1 MKTLLLKSLR
11 IENFKGCKKREI
23 QFGSVTDIYGDNG
36 TGKTTIADA
45 FTWLLFDR
53 DSAGSTKFGV
63 RPRNEDKSLVNH
75 VEIMVEG
82 EFEVDGSPL
91 SLKKVQKQNWV
102 KKRGT
107 GTQEL
112 QGNKNE
118 YEINGFPAKEKEFKE
133 KVGEIIDDTTFR
145 IVADPRAFAALDWK
159 EKRKIIMQLVSEV
172 TDEDV
177 LKSGDFGAI
186 ADDLAMAPADKC
198 LDKYKKSL
206 LKLKKDQQ
214 EIPTRIDEASRSIVE
229 VDVADLELQKN
240 ALNEKLE
247 AVRKDREDFSS
258 KYKRVSELNAEIM
271 KIKLD
276 MGDLERKH
284 DTDYQQQSRAAR
296 QKYDSALSRIYDME
310 SQKTL
315 AESTV
320 YSRQGTLEGLKAEL
334 SDLGKKWSETKHMSI
349 NPSDT
354 VCDKCGQEYPE
365 DKKEEILQDFSRRK
379 EQRLE
384 EINTEGNAVKERIK
398 NVEKDIVSFEEK
410 LKKISGDL
418 EAAKREAEEKKS
430 AMESIKQ
437 PGPVEDLPE
446 YIELEKKL
454 QDLNTEL
461 GSIDD
466 GENYRKQLEI
476 QERGIKEELEVVE
489 KNLALDHANEKLRDR
504 ILDLNK
510 ELKDVSQ
517 KIADCEAKI
526 LLLEKFT
533 IQKMTMLSSR
543 VDEKFSFVK
552 INMFNTQI
560 NGGVTETCDIT
571 VDGVSYSDLN
581 NAKKIQAGLDVIYAL
596 QQLYQIKAPIF
607 IDNRESVTSIPEN
620 GTQIINMFVSK
631 EDKELRIETR
641 GK

>member
-1 MKTLLLKSLR
+1 MKTLLLKSLK

-36 TGKTTIADA
+36 TGKTTIDDA

-53 DSAGSTKFGV
+53 DSSGSTKFGV

-82 EFEVDGSPL
+82 EFEVDGSQL

-133 KVGEIIDDTTFR
+133 KVGEIIDDITFR
-145 IVADPRAFAALDWK
+145 IVTDPRAFAALDWK

-177 LKSGDFGAI
+177 LKSDNFGAI

-247 AVRKDREDFSS
+247 AVRKDREDFSN

-271 KIKLD
+271 NIKLD

-284 DTDYQQQSRAAR
+284 NADYQQQVRAAR

-334 SDLGKKWSETKHMSI
+334 SDLVKKWSETKHMSI

-384 EINTEGNAVKERIK
+384 EINAKGNAVKAKIQS
-398 NVEKDIVSFEEK
+398 VEKDIESFKEK
-410 LKKISGDL
+410 LKEISDNL
-418 EAAKREAEEKKS
+418 DKARKETEEKKA

-437 PGPVEDLPE
+437 PGPVEELPE
-446 YIELEKKL
+446 YIELGKKL
-454 QDLNTEL
+454 QDINTEL

-466 GENYRKQLEI
+466 GESYRQQLEI
-476 QERGIKEELEVVE
+476 QERGLKEELAEVE

-533 IQKMTMLSSR
+533 VRKMTMLSAR

-560 NGGVTETCDIT
+560 NGGVSETCEIT
-571 VDGVSYSDLN
+571 VNGVGYSDLN

-631 EDKELRIETR
+631 EDKELRIEIR
-641 GK
+641 EE

>member
-1 MKTLLLKSLR
+1 MKTLLLKSLK

-23 QFGSVTDIYGDNG
+23 QFGGVTDIYGDNG

-145 IVADPRAFAALDWK
+145 IVTDPRAFAALDWK

-186 ADDLAMAPADKC
+186 ADDLAIAPADKC

-206 LKLKKDQQ
+206 LKLKKDQS

-247 AVRKDREDFSS
+247 AVRKDREDFSG

-284 DTDYQQQSRAAR
+284 NADYQQHVRAAR
-296 QKYDSALSRIYDME
+296 QKYDAEVSRIYDLE
-310 SQKTL
+310 SQKSLVGSTL
-315 AESTV
+315 S
-320 YSRQGTLEGLKAEL
+320 SRMETLKELKTEL
-334 SDLGKKWSETKHMSI
+334 STLGRKWTETKHMSI
-349 NPSDT
+349 DPSDT

-384 EINTEGNAVKERIK
+384 EINKNGNAVKAKIQ
-398 NVEKDIVSFEEK
+398 NVEKDIESFKEK
-410 LKKISGDL
+410 FKKISDNL
-418 EAAKREAEEKKS
+418 DNERKEAEEKKT
-430 AMESIKQ
+430 AMESINQ
-437 PGPVEDLPE
+437 PGPVEELPE

-466 GENYRKQLEI
+466 GESYRKQLEI
-476 QERGIKEELEVVE
+476 QERGLKEELAEVE
-489 KNLALDHANEKLRDR
+489 KNLTLDHANEKLRDR

-533 IQKMTMLSSR
+533 VRKMTMLSAR

-560 NGGVTETCDIT
+560 NGGVSETCDIT
-571 VDGVSYSDLN
+571 VDGISYSDLN

-607 IDNRESVTSIPEN
+607 IDNRESVTSILEN
-620 GTQIINMFVSK
+620 GTQVINMFVSK
-631 EDKELRIETR
+631 DDKELRIETR

>member
-1 MKTLLLKSLR
+1 MKTLFLKSLK

-23 QFGSVTDIYGDNG
+23 QFGNVTDIYGDNG

-45 FTWLLFDR
+45 FTWLLFNR
-53 DSAGSTKFGV
+53 DSTGSAKFGV
-63 RPRNEDKSLVNH
+63 RPRNADKSPVDH

-82 EFEVDGSPL
+82 EFEVDGSPIT
-91 SLKKVQKQNWV
+91 LKKVQKQNWV
-102 KKRGT
+102 KKRSSA
-107 GTQEL
+107 TQEL
-112 QGNKNE
+112 QGNLNE

-133 KVGEIIDDTTFR
+133 KVSEIIDDTRFR
-145 IVADPRAFAALDWK
+145 LVTDPRTFASLDWK
-159 EKRKIIMQLVSEV
+159 EKRKIIMQLVTEI

-177 LKSGDFGAI
+177 LKAGDFSAV
-186 ADDLAMAPADKC
+186 ADDLAMASADKC
-198 LDKYKKSL
+198 LDKYRKTL
-206 LKLKKDQQ
+206 LKLKKDRA

-229 VDVADLELQKN
+229 VDVAELELQKN

-247 AVRKDREDFSS
+247 AVRKDRDDFSS

-284 DTDYQQQSRAAR
+284 NSDYQQQVKAAR
-296 QKYDSALSRIYDME
+296 FEYDSAFARICHWE
-310 SQKTL
+310 SQKSL
-315 AESTV
+315 VESTLN
-320 YSRQGTLEGLKAEL
+320 SRNETLEDLKAEL
-334 SDLGKKWSETKHMSI
+334 SDLGRKWSETKHMSI

-365 DKKEEILQDFSRRK
+365 NKKEEIFQDFSSRK

-384 EINTEGNAVKERIK
+384 EINAKGNAVKERIK
-398 NVEKDIVSFEEK
+398 NVEKDIELFKEK
-410 LKKISGDL
+410 LKEISDNL
-418 EAAKREAEEKKS
+418 DKARKETEEKKT

-437 PGPVEDLPE
+437 PGPVEELPE

-454 QDLNTEL
+454 QDVNTEL
-461 GSIDD
+461 GSIND
-466 GENYRKQLEI
+466 GESYRKQLEI
-476 QERGIKEELEVVE
+476 QERGIKEELAVVE
-489 KNLALDHANEKLRDR
+489 KKLALDRANEKSRDR

-533 IQKMTMLSSR
+533 VQKMNMLSAR

-552 INMFNTQI
+552 INMFNSQI
-560 NGGVTETCDIT
+560 NGGMTETCDIT
-571 VDGVSYSDLN
+571 VEGVNYSDLN

-596 QQLYQIKAPIF
+596 QQLYQIEAPIF

>member
-1 MKTLLLKSLR
+1 MKTLLLKSLK
-11 IENFKGCKKREI
+11 IKNFKGCKEREI

-36 TGKTTIADA
+36 TGKTTIDDA

-63 RPRNEDKSLVNH
+63 RPRNADKSLVNY

-82 EFEVDGSPL
+82 EFEVDGSQL

-145 IVADPRAFAALDWK
+145 IVTDPRAFAALDWK

-177 LKSGDFGAI
+177 LKSGDFSAI
-186 ADDLAMAPADKC
+186 ADDLAIAPADKC

-247 AVRKDREDFSS
+247 AVRKDRENFSS

-271 KIKLD
+271 NIKLD

-284 DTDYQQQSRAAR
+284 NTDYQQQVRAAR

-384 EINTEGNAVKERIK
+384 EINAKGNAVKSKIQS
-398 NVEKDIVSFEEK
+398 VEKDIESFKEK
-410 LKKISGDL
+410 LKEISDNL
-418 EAAKREAEEKKS
+418 DKARKETEEKKA

-437 PGPVEDLPE
+437 PGPVEELPE
-446 YIELEKKL
+446 YIELKKKL

-466 GENYRKQLEI
+466 GESYRQQLEI
-476 QERGIKEELEVVE
+476 QERGLKEELAEVE

-504 ILDLNK
+504 IIDLNK

-517 KIADCEAKI
+517 KIADCEARI

-533 IQKMTMLSSR
+533 IQKMTMLSAR

-552 INMFNTQI
+552 INMFNSQI
-560 NGGVTETCDIT
+560 NGGITETCDIT
-571 VDGVSYSDLN
+571 VDGVSYLDLN

-631 EDKELRIETR
+631 EDKELRIESR
-641 GK
+641 D

>member
-1 MKTLLLKSLR
+1 MKTLLLKSLK
-11 IENFKGCKKREI
+11 IENFKGCKNREI
-23 QFGSVTDIYGDNG
+23 KFGGVTDIYGDNG

-53 DSAGSTKFGV
+53 DSSGSTKFGV

-75 VEIMVEG
+75 VEIIVEG

-102 KKRGT
+102 KKRMS
-107 GTQEL
+107 GTQEF

-133 KVGEIIDDTTFR
+133 KVGEIVDDTTFR
-145 IVADPRAFAALDWK
+145 IVTDPRAFAALDWK
-159 EKRKIIMQLVSEV
+159 EKRKIIMRLVSEV

-177 LKSGDFGAI
+177 LKSGDFSAV

-206 LKLKKDQQ
+206 LKLKKGQE
-214 EIPTRIDEASRSIVE
+214 EIPTRIDEASRSIVD

-284 DTDYQQQSRAAR
+284 NAEFQQQVRAAR
-296 QKYDSALSRIYDME
+296 ADYDSYISQIYGLE
-310 SQKTL
+310 SQKSL
-315 AESTV
+315 VESMLN
-320 YSRQGTLEGLKAEL
+320 SRMETMKELKAEL
-334 SDLGKKWSETKHMSI
+334 SDLGKKWSDTKHMSI

-384 EINTEGNAVKERIK
+384 EINTKGGAVKAKIQS
-398 NVEKDIVSFEEK
+398 VEKDIASFKEK
-410 LKKISGDL
+410 LKKISDNL
-418 EAAKREAEEKKS
+418 DNARKEAEEKKT

-437 PGPVEDLPE
+437 PGPVEKLPE

-454 QDLNTEL
+454 QDINTEL

-466 GENYRKQLEI
+466 GESYRQQLEI
-476 QERGIKEELEVVE
+476 QERGLKEELAEVE

-533 IQKMTMLSSR
+533 VQKMTMLSAR

-560 NGGVTETCDIT
+560 NGGVSETCDIT

-631 EDKELRIETR
+631 EDKELRIEIR
-641 GK
+641 GE

>member
-82 EFEVDGSPL
+82 EFEVDGSQL

-145 IVADPRAFAALDWK
+145 IVTDPRAFAALDWK

-177 LKSGDFGAI
+177 LKSGDFSAI
-186 ADDLAMAPADKC
+186 ADDLAIAPADKC

-247 AVRKDREDFSS
+247 AVRKDREDFSG

-271 KIKLD
+271 NIKLD

-284 DTDYQQQSRAAR
+284 NTNYQQQVRAAR

-384 EINTEGNAVKERIK
+384 EINAKGNAVKSKIQS
-398 NVEKDIVSFEEK
+398 VEKDIASFEEK
-410 LKKISGDL
+410 LKEISDNL
-418 EAAKREAEEKKS
+418 DNARKEIEEKKT

-543 VDEKFSFVK
+543 VDGKFSFVK

-571 VDGVSYSDLN
+571 VDGVNYSDLN

-596 QQLYQIKAPIF
+596 QQLYQVKAPIF

>member
-1 MKTLLLKSLR
+1 MKTLFLKSLK

-82 EFEVDGSPL
+82 EFEVDGSQL

-133 KVGEIIDDTTFR
+133 KISEIIDDTTFR
-145 IVADPRAFAALDWK
+145 IVTDPRAFAALDWK

-177 LKSGDFGAI
+177 LKSGDFSAV

-198 LDKYKKSL
+198 LDKYKKTL

-229 VDVADLELQKN
+229 VDVSDLELQKN

-271 KIKLD
+271 NIKLD

-284 DTDYQQQSRAAR
+284 DTDYQQQVRAAR

-384 EINTEGNAVKERIK
+384 EINAKGNAVKAKIQS
-398 NVEKDIVSFEEK
+398 VEKDIESFKEK
-410 LKKISGDL
+410 LKEISDNL
-418 EAAKREAEEKKS
+418 DKARKETEEKKA

-437 PGPVEDLPE
+437 PGPVEELPE
-446 YIELEKKL
+446 YIELKKKL
-454 QDLNTEL
+454 QDINTEL

-466 GENYRKQLEI
+466 GESYRQQLEI
-476 QERGIKEELEVVE
+476 RERGLKEELAQVE

-533 IQKMTMLSSR
+533 VQKMTMLSSR

-571 VDGVSYSDLN
+571 VDGVNYSDLN

-631 EDKELRIETR
+631 EDKELRIEIR
-641 GK
+641 GE

>member
-1 MKTLLLKSLR
+1 MKALLLKSLR

-107 GTQEL
+107 GAQEL

-145 IVADPRAFAALDWK
+145 IVTDPRAFAALDWK

-177 LKSGDFGAI
+177 LKSGDFSAI
-186 ADDLAMAPADKC
+186 ADDLAIAPADKC

-247 AVRKDREDFSS
+247 AVRKDREDFSG

-284 DTDYQQQSRAAR
+284 NAGYQQKARAAR
-296 QKYDSALSRIYDME
+296 AEYDSALSRIYDLE

-315 AESTV
+315 AESTIF
-320 YSRQGTLEGLKAEL
+320 SRQGTLEGLKAEL

-384 EINTEGNAVKERIK
+384 EINTKGGAVKAKIQS
-398 NVEKDIVSFEEK
+398 VEKDIVSFKEK
-410 LKKISGDL
+410 LKKISDNL
-418 EAAKREAEEKKS
+418 DNARKESEEKKA

-437 PGPVEDLPE
+437 PGPVEELPE

-454 QDLNTEL
+454 QDLNAEL

-466 GENYRKQLEI
+466 GESYRKQLEI
-476 QERGIKEELEVVE
+476 QEHGIKEEMAVVE

-533 IQKMTMLSSR
+533 VQKMNMLSAR

-560 NGGVTETCDIT
+560 NGGVSETCDIT
-571 VDGVSYSDLN
+571 VDGVSCSDLN

>member
-23 QFGSVTDIYGDNG
+23 QFGSVTDIYGNNG
-36 TGKTTIADA
+36 SGKTTIADA

-53 DSAGSTKFGV
+53 DSTGSTKFGV
-63 RPRNEDKSLVNH
+63 RPRNGDMSLVNH

-118 YEINGFPAKEKEFKE
+118 YEINGFPVKEKEFKE

-145 IVADPRAFAALDWK
+145 IVTNPRAFAALDWK
-159 EKRKIIMQLVSEV
+159 EKREIIMQLVSEV

-206 LKLKKDQQ
+206 LKLKKDQE
-214 EIPTRIDEASRSIVE
+214 EIPTRIDEASRSIVA

-240 ALNEKLE
+240 ALNQKLE
-247 AVRKDREDFSS
+247 TVRKDREGFSG

-284 DTDYQQQSRAAR
+284 NADYQQQVKNAR
-296 QKYDSALSRIYDME
+296 FEYDSTFARISHWE
-310 SQKTL
+310 SQKGL
-315 AESTV
+315 VESTLN
-320 YSRQGTLEGLKAEL
+320 SRMETLKELNDEL
-334 SDLGKKWSETKHMSI
+334 SNLGRKWTETKHMTI

-384 EINTEGNAVKERIK
+384 EINTKGNAVKERIK

-437 PGPVEDLPE
+437 PGPVEELPE

-454 QDLNTEL
+454 QDINAEL

-466 GENYRKQLEI
+466 GESYRQQLEI
-476 QERGIKEELEVVE
+476 QERGLKEELAEVE

-533 IQKMTMLSSR
+533 VQKMTMLSSR

-571 VDGVSYSDLN
+571 VDGVNYSDLN

-641 GK
+641 N

>member
-1 MKTLLLKSLR
+1 MKILFLKSLK

-45 FTWLLFDR
+45 FTWLLFNR
-53 DSAGSTKFGV
+53 DSTGSAKFGV
-63 RPRNEDKSLVNH
+63 RPRNADKSPVDH

-82 EFEVDGSPL
+82 EFEVDGSPIT
-91 SLKKVQKQNWV
+91 LKKVQKQNWV
-102 KKRGT
+102 KKRSSA
-107 GTQEL
+107 TQEL
-112 QGNKNE
+112 QGNLNE

-133 KVGEIIDDTTFR
+133 KVSEIIDDTRFR
-145 IVADPRAFAALDWK
+145 LVTDPRTFASLDWK
-159 EKRKIIMQLVSEV
+159 EKRKIIMQLVTEI

-177 LKSGDFGAI
+177 LKAGDFSAV
-186 ADDLAMAPADKC
+186 ADDLAMASADKC
-198 LDKYKKSL
+198 LDKYRKTL
-206 LKLKKDQQ
+206 LRLKKEQA
-214 EIPTRIDEASRSIVE
+214 EIPTRIDEASRSIIE
-229 VDVADLELQKN
+229 VDVAELELQKN

-247 AVRKDREDFSS
+247 AVRKDRDDFSS

-284 DTDYQQQSRAAR
+284 NSDYQQQVKAAR
-296 QKYDSALSRIYDME
+296 FEYDSAFARICHWE
-310 SQKTL
+310 SQKSL
-315 AESTV
+315 VESTLN
-320 YSRQGTLEGLKAEL
+320 SRNETLEDLKAEL
-334 SDLGKKWSETKHMSI
+334 SDLGRKWLETKHMSI
-349 NPSDT
+349 DPSDT

-365 DKKEEILQDFSRRK
+365 NKKEEILQDFSRRK

-384 EINTEGNAVKERIK
+384 EINAKGNAVKERIK

-454 QDLNTEL
+454 QDLNTDL

-476 QERGIKEELEVVE
+476 QERGIKEELAVVE
-489 KNLALDHANEKLRDR
+489 KNLALDQANEASRDR
-504 ILDLNK
+504 ILELNK
-510 ELKDVSQ
+510 ELKEVSQ

-533 IQKMTMLSSR
+533 VQKMNMLSAR

-552 INMFNTQI
+552 INMFNSQI
-560 NGGVTETCDIT
+560 NGGMTETCDIT
-571 VDGVSYSDLN
+571 VEGVNYSDLN

-631 EDKELRIETR
+631 EDKELRIEIR
-641 GK
+641 GE

>member
-1 MKTLLLKSLR
+1 MKDLLLKSLK

-23 QFGSVTDIYGDNG
+23 QFGGVTDIYGDNG

-82 EFEVDGSPL
+82 EFEVDGSQL

-145 IVADPRAFAALDWK
+145 IVTDPRAFAALDWK

-177 LKSGDFGAI
+177 LKSGDFSAI
-186 ADDLAMAPADKC
+186 ADDLAIAPADKC

-206 LKLKKDQQ
+206 LKLKKYQQ

-284 DTDYQQQSRAAR
+284 NAVYQQQVKNAR
-296 QKYDSALSRIYDME
+296 FEYDSAFARISHWE
-310 SQKTL
+310 SQKGL
-315 AESTV
+315 VESTLN
-320 YSRQGTLEGLKAEL
+320 SRMETLKELNDEL
-334 SDLGKKWSETKHMSI
+334 SNLGRKWTETKHMTI

-384 EINTEGNAVKERIK
+384 EINTKGNAVKAKIQ
-398 NVEKDIVSFEEK
+398 NVEKDIESFKEK
-410 LKKISGDL
+410 FKEISDNL
-418 EAAKREAEEKKS
+418 DKARKETEEKKA

-437 PGPVEDLPE
+437 PGPVEELPE
-446 YIELEKKL
+446 YIELKKKL

-466 GENYRKQLEI
+466 GESYRKQLEI

-533 IQKMTMLSSR
+533 VQKMTMLSSR

-571 VDGVSYSDLN
+571 VDGVNYSDLN

-631 EDKELRIETR
+631 EDKELRIESR
-641 GK
+641 D

>member
-1 MKTLLLKSLR
+1 MKTLFLKSLK

-82 EFEVDGSPL
+82 EFEVDGSQL

-133 KVGEIIDDTTFR
+133 KISEIIDDTTFR
-145 IVADPRAFAALDWK
+145 IVTDPRAFAALDWK

-177 LKSGDFGAI
+177 LKSGDFSAV

-198 LDKYKKSL
+198 LDKYKKTL
-206 LKLKKDQQ
+206 LKLKKDQE
-214 EIPTRIDEASRSIVE
+214 EIPTRIDEASRSIVA

-247 AVRKDREDFSS
+247 AVRKDREDFSG

-284 DTDYQQQSRAAR
+284 NADYQQQVRAAR
-296 QKYDSALSRIYDME
+296 TEYDSYISQIYGLE
-310 SQKTL
+310 SQKSL
-315 AESTV
+315 VESTLN
-320 YSRQGTLEGLKAEL
+320 SRMETMKELKAEL
-334 SDLGKKWSETKHMSI
+334 SDLGKKWSDTKHMSI

-384 EINTEGNAVKERIK
+384 EINTKGGAVKAKIQS
-398 NVEKDIVSFEEK
+398 VEKDIVSFKEK
-410 LKKISGDL
+410 LKKISDNL
-418 EAAKREAEEKKS
+418 NNARKESEEKKA

-437 PGPVEDLPE
+437 PSPVEELPE

-466 GENYRKQLEI
+466 GESYRKQLEI
-476 QERGIKEELEVVE
+476 QERGIKEELVAVE

-526 LLLEKFT
+526 FLLEKFT
-533 IQKMTMLSSR
+533 VQKMTMLSAR

-560 NGGVTETCDIT
+560 NGGVSETCDIT
-571 VDGVSYSDLN
+571 VNGVGYSDLN

-631 EDKELRIETR
+631 EDKELRIEIR
-641 GK
+641 GE

>member
-1 MKTLLLKSLR
+1 MKTLFLKSLK

-23 QFGSVTDIYGDNG
+23 QFGNVTDIYGDNG
-36 TGKTTIADA
+36 TGKTTIDDA

-53 DSAGSTKFGV
+53 DSSGSTKFGV

-82 EFEVDGSPL
+82 EFEVDGSPI

-133 KVGEIIDDTTFR
+133 KVGEIIDDITFR
-145 IVADPRAFAALDWK
+145 IVTDPRAFAALDWK

-177 LKSGDFGAI
+177 LKSGDFSAI
-186 ADDLAMAPADKC
+186 ADDLSKAPADKC

-214 EIPTRIDEASRSIVE
+214 EIPTRLDEASRSIVE
-229 VDVADLELQKN
+229 VDVANLELQKN

-247 AVRKDREDFSS
+247 TVRKDREDFSG

-284 DTDYQQQSRAAR
+284 NADYQQKARAAR
-296 QKYDSALSRIYDME
+296 QEYDSAISQIYDLE

-320 YSRQGTLEGLKAEL
+320 FSRQGTLEGLKSEL

-384 EINTEGNAVKERIK
+384 EINAKGNAVKERIK
-398 NVEKDIVSFEEK
+398 NIEKDIVSFEEK

-454 QDLNTEL
+454 QDINTEL

-466 GENYRKQLEI
+466 GENFRKQLEI
-476 QERGIKEELEVVE
+476 QERGIKEELAAVE
-489 KNLALDHANEKLRDR
+489 RNLALDQANETSRDR
-504 ILDLNK
+504 ILELNK
-510 ELKDVSQ
+510 ELKEVSQ

-533 IQKMTMLSSR
+533 VQKMTMLSSR

-560 NGGVTETCDIT
+560 NGGVSETCDIT
-571 VDGVSYSDLN
+571 VNGVGYSDLN

-641 GK
+641 N

>member
-1 MKTLLLKSLR
+1 MKDLLLKSLK

-23 QFGSVTDIYGDNG
+23 QFGGVTDIYGDNG

-145 IVADPRAFAALDWK
+145 IVTDPKAFAALDWK

-177 LKSGDFGAI
+177 LKSGDFSAI
-186 ADDLAMAPADKC
+186 ADDLAIAPADKC

-247 AVRKDREDFSS
+247 AVRKDREDFSG

-284 DTDYQQQSRAAR
+284 NADYQQKTRAAR
-296 QKYDSALSRIYDME
+296 QEYDSAISQIYDLE
-310 SQKTL
+310 SQQTL

-320 YSRQGTLEGLKAEL
+320 FSRQGTLEGLKAEL

-384 EINTEGNAVKERIK
+384 EINTKGNAVKERIK

-466 GENYRKQLEI
+466 GENYRKLLEI

-543 VDEKFSFVK
+543 VDGKFSFVK

-571 VDGVSYSDLN
+571 VDGVNYSDLN

-641 GK
+641 N

>member
-1 MKTLLLKSLR
+1 MKTLLLKSLK
-11 IENFKGCKKREI
+11 IENFKGCKNREI

-36 TGKTTIADA
+36 TGKTTIDDA

-53 DSAGSTKFGV
+53 DSSGSTKFGV

-82 EFEVDGSPL
+82 EFEVDGSPI

-133 KVGEIIDDTTFR
+133 KVGEIIDDITFR
-145 IVADPRAFAALDWK
+145 IVTDPRAFAALDWK
-159 EKRKIIMQLVSEV
+159 EKRKIIMRLVSEV

-206 LKLKKDQQ
+206 LKLKKDQG
-214 EIPTRIDEASRSIVE
+214 EIPTRIDEASRSIVA

-247 AVRKDREDFSS
+247 AVRKDREDFSG

-284 DTDYQQQSRAAR
+284 DTDYQQQVRAAR
-296 QKYDSALSRIYDME
+296 QKYDSALSQIYDLE

-320 YSRQGTLEGLKAEL
+320 FSRQGTLEGLKGEL

-365 DKKEEILQDFSRRK
+365 DKKEEILQDFSKRK

-384 EINTEGNAVKERIK
+384 EINAKGNAVKAKIQS
-398 NVEKDIVSFEEK
+398 VEKDIESFKEK
-410 LKKISGDL
+410 LKEISDNL
-418 EAAKREAEEKKS
+418 DKARKETEEKKA

-437 PGPVEDLPE
+437 PGPAEELPE
-446 YIELEKKL
+446 YIEMEKKL

-466 GENYRKQLEI
+466 GESYRKQLEI

-489 KNLALDHANEKLRDR
+489 KNLTLDHANEKLRDR

-533 IQKMTMLSSR
+533 VRKMTMLSAR

-560 NGGVTETCDIT
+560 NGGVSETCDIT
-571 VDGVSYSDLN
+571 VDGISYSDLN

>member
-1 MKTLLLKSLR
+1 MKDLLLKSLK
-11 IENFKGCKKREI
+11 IENFKGCKNREI
-23 QFGSVTDIYGDNG
+23 QFGGVTDIYGDNG

-53 DSAGSTKFGV
+53 DSAGTTKFGV

-145 IVADPRAFAALDWK
+145 IVTDPRAFAALDWK

-172 TDEDV
+172 TDEYV
-177 LKSGDFGAI
+177 LKSGDFSAI
-186 ADDLAMAPADKC
+186 ADDLAIAPADKC

-247 AVRKDREDFSS
+247 AARKDREDFSG

-284 DTDYQQQSRAAR
+284 NADYQQKTRAAR
-296 QKYDSALSRIYDME
+296 QEYDSAISQIYDLE
-310 SQKTL
+310 SQQTL
-315 AESTV
+315 TESTV
-320 YSRQGTLEGLKAEL
+320 FSRQGTLEGLKAEL

-384 EINTEGNAVKERIK
+384 EINAKGNAVKAKIQS
-398 NVEKDIVSFEEK
+398 VEKDIESFKEK
-410 LKKISGDL
+410 LKEISDNL
-418 EAAKREAEEKKS
+418 DKARKETEEKKA

-437 PGPVEDLPE
+437 PGPAKELPE
-446 YIELEKKL
+446 YIEMEKKL

-476 QERGIKEELEVVE
+476 QERGIKEELAAVE

-533 IQKMTMLSSR
+533 VRKMTMLSAR

-560 NGGVTETCDIT
+560 NGGVSETCDIT
-571 VDGVSYSDLN
+571 VDGISYSDLN

-620 GTQIINMFVSK
+620 GTQVINMFVSK
-631 EDKELRIETR
+631 DDKELRIETR

>member
-82 EFEVDGSPL
+82 EFEVDGSQL

-145 IVADPRAFAALDWK
+145 IVTDPRAFAALDWK
-159 EKRKIIMQLVSEV
+159 EKRKIIMRLVSEV

-214 EIPTRIDEASRSIVE
+214 EIPTRIDEASRSIVD

-284 DTDYQQQSRAAR
+284 DTDYQQQVRAAR

-384 EINTEGNAVKERIK
+384 EINTKGNAVKERIK

>member
-1 MKTLLLKSLR
+1 MKTLFLKSLK

-53 DSAGSTKFGV
+53 DSSGSTKFGV

-82 EFEVDGSPL
+82 EFEVDGSQL

-145 IVADPRAFAALDWK
+145 IVTDPRAFAALDWK

-177 LKSGDFGAI
+177 LKSGDFSAI
-186 ADDLAMAPADKC
+186 ADDLAIASADKC

-247 AVRKDREDFSS
+247 AVRKDREDFSG

-284 DTDYQQQSRAAR
+284 NADYQQKTRAAR
-296 QKYDSALSRIYDME
+296 QEYDSAISQIYDLE
-310 SQKTL
+310 SQQTL

-320 YSRQGTLEGLKAEL
+320 FSRQGTLEGLKAEL

-384 EINTEGNAVKERIK
+384 EINAKGNAVKAKIQS
-398 NVEKDIVSFEEK
+398 VEKDIESFKEK
-410 LKKISGDL
+410 LKEISDNL
-418 EAAKREAEEKKS
+418 DKARKETEEKKA
-430 AMESIKQ
+430 AMDSIKQ
-437 PGPVEDLPE
+437 PGPVEELPE
-446 YIELEKKL
+446 YIELKKKL
-454 QDLNTEL
+454 QDINTEL

-466 GENYRKQLEI
+466 GESYRQQLEI
-476 QERGIKEELEVVE
+476 QERGLKEELAEVE

-533 IQKMTMLSSR
+533 VQKMTMLSSR

-571 VDGVSYSDLN
+571 VDGVNYSDLN

>member
-145 IVADPRAFAALDWK
+145 IVTDPRAFAALDWK

-177 LKSGDFGAI
+177 LKSGDFSAI
-186 ADDLAMAPADKC
+186 ADDLAIAPADKC

-284 DTDYQQQSRAAR
+284 NADYQQQVRAAR

-349 NPSDT
+349 NQSDT

-384 EINTEGNAVKERIK
+384 EINAKGNAVKSKIQS
-398 NVEKDIVSFEEK
+398 VEKDIASFKEK
-410 LKKISGDL
+410 LKEISDNL
-418 EAAKREAEEKKS
+418 DNARKETEEKKI

-437 PGPVEDLPE
+437 PGPVEELPE
-446 YIELEKKL
+446 YVELEKKL

-571 VDGVSYSDLN
+571 VDGVNYSDLN

>member
-45 FTWLLFDR
+45 FTWLLFER

-82 EFEVDGSPL
+82 EFEVDGSQL

-145 IVADPRAFAALDWK
+145 IVTDPRAFAALDWK

-186 ADDLAMAPADKC
+186 ADDLAIAPADKC

-271 KIKLD
+271 NIKLD

-284 DTDYQQQSRAAR
+284 NTDYQQQVRAAR

-384 EINTEGNAVKERIK
+384 EINAKGNAVKSKIQS
-398 NVEKDIVSFEEK
+398 VEKDIASFKEK
-410 LKKISGDL
+410 LKEISDNL
-418 EAAKREAEEKKS
+418 DNTRKEIEEKKI

-437 PGPVEDLPE
+437 PGPVEELPE
-446 YIELEKKL
+446 YIELKKKL
-454 QDLNTEL
+454 QDINTEL

-466 GENYRKQLEI
+466 GESYRQQLEI
-476 QERGIKEELEVVE
+476 RERGLKEELAQVE

-533 IQKMTMLSSR
+533 VQKMTMLSSR

-571 VDGVSYSDLN
+571 VDGVNYSDLN

-631 EDKELRIETR
+631 EDKELRIEIR
-641 GK
+641 GE

>member
-1 MKTLLLKSLR
+1 MKTLLLKSLK
-11 IENFKGCKKREI
+11 IENFKGCKNREI

-36 TGKTTIADA
+36 TGKTTIDDA

-53 DSAGSTKFGV
+53 DSSGSTKFGV

-82 EFEVDGSPL
+82 EFEVDGSPI

-118 YEINGFPAKEKEFKE
+118 YEINGFPAKEKEIKE
-133 KVGEIIDDTTFR
+133 KVGEIIDDITFR
-145 IVADPRAFAALDWK
+145 IVTDPRAFAALDWK

-172 TDEDV
+172 TDKDV

-206 LKLKKDQQ
+206 LKLKKDQG
-214 EIPTRIDEASRSIVE
+214 EIPTRIDEASRSIVA

-247 AVRKDREDFSS
+247 AVRKDREDFSG

-284 DTDYQQQSRAAR
+284 DTDYQQQVRAAR
-296 QKYDSALSRIYDME
+296 QKYDSALSQIYDLE

-320 YSRQGTLEGLKAEL
+320 FSRQGTLEGLKGEL

-365 DKKEEILQDFSRRK
+365 DKKEEILQDFSKRK

-384 EINTEGNAVKERIK
+384 EINAKGNAVKAKIQS
-398 NVEKDIVSFEEK
+398 VEKDIESFKEK
-410 LKKISGDL
+410 LKEISDNL
-418 EAAKREAEEKKS
+418 DKARKETEEKKA

-437 PGPVEDLPE
+437 PGPAEELPE
-446 YIELEKKL
+446 YIEMEKKL

-466 GENYRKQLEI
+466 GESYRKQLEI

-489 KNLALDHANEKLRDR
+489 KNLTLDHANEKLRDR

-533 IQKMTMLSSR
+533 VRKMTMLSAR

-560 NGGVTETCDIT
+560 NGGVSETCDIT
-571 VDGVSYSDLN
+571 VDGISYSDLN

>member
-1 MKTLLLKSLR
+1 MKTLLLKSLK
-11 IENFKGCKKREI
+11 IENFKGCKNREI
-23 QFGSVTDIYGDNG
+23 KFGSVTDIYGDNG
-36 TGKTTIADA
+36 TGKTTIDDA

-53 DSAGSTKFGV
+53 DSSGSTKFGV

-82 EFEVDGSPL
+82 EFEVDGSPI

-102 KKRGT
+102 KKRMS
-107 GTQEL
+107 GTQEF

-133 KVGEIIDDTTFR
+133 KVGEIIDDITFR
-145 IVADPRAFAALDWK
+145 IVTDPRAFAALDWK

-206 LKLKKDQQ
+206 SKLKKDQE
-214 EIPTRIDEASRSIVE
+214 EIPTRIDEASRSIIE
-229 VDVADLELQKN
+229 VDVSDLELQKN

-247 AVRKDREDFSS
+247 AVRKDREDFSGQ
-258 KYKRVSELNAEIM
+258 YKRVSELNAEIM

-284 DTDYQQQSRAAR
+284 NADYQQQVKNAR
-296 QKYDSALSRIYDME
+296 FEYDSVFARISHLE
-310 SQKTL
+310 SQKSL
-315 AESTV
+315 VESTLN
-320 YSRQGTLEGLKAEL
+320 SRMETLKELKSEL
-334 SDLGKKWSETKHMSI
+334 SDLGKKWTETKHMTI

-354 VCDKCGQEYPE
+354 ICDKCGQEYPE
-365 DKKEEILQDFSRRK
+365 DKKEGILQDFSRRK

-384 EINTEGNAVKERIK
+384 EINTKGNAVKAKIQ
-398 NVEKDIVSFEEK
+398 NVEKDIESFKEK
-410 LKKISGDL
+410 FKEISDNL
-418 EAAKREAEEKKS
+418 DNARKEAEEKKT

-437 PGPVEDLPE
+437 PGPVEELPE

-454 QDLNTEL
+454 QDINTEL

-466 GENYRKQLEI
+466 GESYRQQLEI
-476 QERGIKEELEVVE
+476 QERGLKEELAEVE

-533 IQKMTMLSSR
+533 VQKMTMLSAR

-560 NGGVTETCDIT
+560 NGGVSETCDIT
-571 VDGVSYSDLN
+571 VNGVGYSDLN

-631 EDKELRIETR
+631 EDKELRIESR
-641 GK
+641 D

>member
-53 DSAGSTKFGV
+53 DSSGSTKFGV
-63 RPRNEDKSLVNH
+63 RPRNEDKSLGDH
-75 VEIMVEG
+75 VESMVEG

-91 SLKKVQKQNWV
+91 ILKKVQKQNWV

-118 YEINGFPAKEKEFKE
+118 YEINRFPAKEKEFKE

-145 IVADPRAFAALDWK
+145 IVTDPRAFAALDWK

-271 KIKLD
+271 NIKLD

-284 DTDYQQQSRAAR
+284 NTDYQQQVRAAR

-315 AESTV
+315 A
-320 YSRQGTLEGLKAEL
+320 
-334 SDLGKKWSETKHMSI
+334 
-349 NPSDT
+349 
-354 VCDKCGQEYPE
+354 
-365 DKKEEILQDFSRRK
+365 
-379 EQRLE
+379 
-384 EINTEGNAVKERIK
+384 
-398 NVEKDIVSFEEK
+398 
-410 LKKISGDL
+410 
-418 EAAKREAEEKKS
+418 
-430 AMESIKQ
+430 
-437 PGPVEDLPE
+437 
-446 YIELEKKL
+446 
-454 QDLNTEL
+454 
-461 GSIDD
+461 
-466 GENYRKQLEI
+466 
-476 QERGIKEELEVVE
+476 
-489 KNLALDHANEKLRDR
+489 
-504 ILDLNK
+504 
-510 ELKDVSQ
+510 
-517 KIADCEAKI
+517 
-526 LLLEKFT
+526 
-533 IQKMTMLSSR
+533 
-543 VDEKFSFVK
+543 
-552 INMFNTQI
+552 
-560 NGGVTETCDIT
+560 
-571 VDGVSYSDLN
+571 
-581 NAKKIQAGLDVIYAL
+581 
-596 QQLYQIKAPIF
+596 
-607 IDNRESVTSIPEN
+607 
-620 GTQIINMFVSK
+620 
-631 EDKELRIETR
+631 
-641 GK
+641 

>member
-1 MKTLLLKSLR
+1 MKTLFLKSLK
-11 IENFKGCKKREI
+11 IENFKGCKNREI

-53 DSAGSTKFGV
+53 DSFGSTKFGV

-91 SLKKVQKQNWV
+91 ILKKVQKQNWV

-145 IVADPRAFAALDWK
+145 IVTDPRAFAALDWK

-186 ADDLAMAPADKC
+186 ADDLAIAPADKC

-247 AVRKDREDFSS
+247 AVQKDREDFSG

-284 DTDYQQQSRAAR
+284 NADYQQKARAAR
-296 QKYDSALSRIYDME
+296 AEYDSYISQIYGLE
-310 SQKTL
+310 SQKSL
-315 AESTV
+315 VESTLN
-320 YSRQGTLEGLKAEL
+320 SRMETMKELKAEL

-384 EINTEGNAVKERIK
+384 EINAKGNAVKAKIQS
-398 NVEKDIVSFEEK
+398 VEKDIESFKEK
-410 LKKISGDL
+410 LKEISDTL
-418 EAAKREAEEKKS
+418 ESTNKEAEEKKS

-454 QDLNTEL
+454 QDINTEL

-466 GENYRKQLEI
+466 GESYRQQLEI
-476 QERGIKEELEVVE
+476 QERGLKEELAEVE

-533 IQKMTMLSSR
+533 VRKMTMLSAR

-560 NGGVTETCDIT
+560 NGGVSETCDIT
-571 VDGVSYSDLN
+571 VNGVGYSDLN

-607 IDNRESVTSIPEN
+607 IDNRESITSIPEN

-631 EDKELRIETR
+631 EDKKLRIESR
-641 GK
+641 D

>member
-1 MKTLLLKSLR
+1 MKTLFLKSLK

-36 TGKTTIADA
+36 TGKTTIDDA

-82 EFEVDGSPL
+82 EFEVDGSPI

-133 KVGEIIDDTTFR
+133 KVGEIIDDITFR
-145 IVADPRAFAALDWK
+145 IVTDPRAFAALDWK
-159 EKRKIIMQLVSEV
+159 EKRKIIMRLVSEV

-206 LKLKKDQQ
+206 LKLKKDQE
-214 EIPTRIDEASRSIVE
+214 EIPTRIDEASRSIVA

-247 AVRKDREDFSS
+247 AVRKDREDFSG

-284 DTDYQQQSRAAR
+284 NADYQQQARAAR
-296 QKYDSALSRIYDME
+296 TEYDSYISQIYGLE
-310 SQKTL
+310 SQKSL
-315 AESTV
+315 VESTLN
-320 YSRQGTLEGLKAEL
+320 SRMETMKELKAEL
-334 SDLGKKWSETKHMSI
+334 SDLGKKWSDTKHMSI

-384 EINTEGNAVKERIK
+384 EINTKGGAVKAKIQS
-398 NVEKDIVSFEEK
+398 VEKDIVSFKEK
-410 LKKISGDL
+410 LKKISDNL
-418 EAAKREAEEKKS
+418 DNVRKESEEKKA

-437 PGPVEDLPE
+437 PGPVEELPE

-454 QDLNTEL
+454 QDLNAEL

-466 GENYRKQLEI
+466 GESYRKQLEI
-476 QERGIKEELEVVE
+476 QERGIKEELTAVE
-489 KNLALDHANEKLRDR
+489 KNLAMDHANEKLRDR

-533 IQKMTMLSSR
+533 VQKMTMLSAR

-560 NGGVTETCDIT
+560 NGGVSETCDIT

-641 GK
+641 S

>member
-1 MKTLLLKSLR
+1 MKTLLLKSLK
-11 IENFKGCKKREI
+11 IENFKGCKNHEI

-36 TGKTTIADA
+36 TGKTTIDDA

-53 DSAGSTKFGV
+53 DSSGSTKFGV

-82 EFEVDGSPL
+82 EFEVDGSPI

-112 QGNKNE
+112 QGSKNE

-133 KVGEIIDDTTFR
+133 KVGEIIDDITFR
-145 IVADPRAFAALDWK
+145 IVTDPRAFAALNWK
-159 EKRKIIMQLVSEV
+159 EKRKIIMRLVSEV

-206 LKLKKDQQ
+206 LKLKKDQE
-214 EIPTRIDEASRSIVE
+214 EIPTRIDEASRSIVA

-247 AVRKDREDFSS
+247 AVRKDREDFSG

-284 DTDYQQQSRAAR
+284 NADYQQQVKNAR
-296 QKYDSALSRIYDME
+296 FEYDSAFARISHWE
-310 SQKTL
+310 SQKSL
-315 AESTV
+315 VESTLN
-320 YSRQGTLEGLKAEL
+320 SRMETLKELKDEL
-334 SDLGKKWSETKHMSI
+334 SNLGRKWTETKHMTI

-354 VCDKCGQEYPE
+354 ICDKCGQEYPE

-384 EINTEGNAVKERIK
+384 EINTKGNAVKSKIQ
-398 NVEKDIVSFEEK
+398 NVEKDIESFKEK
-410 LKKISGDL
+410 FKEISDNL
-418 EAAKREAEEKKS
+418 DNARKEAEEKKT

-437 PGPVEDLPE
+437 PGPVEELPE
-446 YIELEKKL
+446 YIELGKKL
-454 QDLNTEL
+454 QDINTEL

-466 GENYRKQLEI
+466 GESYRQQLEI
-476 QERGIKEELEVVE
+476 QERGLKEELAEVE

-533 IQKMTMLSSR
+533 VQKMTMLSAR

-560 NGGVTETCDIT
+560 NGGVSETCDIT

-631 EDKELRIETR
+631 EDKELRIEIR
-641 GK
+641 GE

>member
-1 MKTLLLKSLR
+1 MKTLLLKSLK
-11 IENFKGCKKREI
+11 IENFKGCKNREI

-36 TGKTTIADA
+36 TGKTTIDDA

-53 DSAGSTKFGV
+53 DSSGSTKFGV

-82 EFEVDGSPL
+82 EFEVDGSPI

-133 KVGEIIDDTTFR
+133 KVGEIIDDITFR
-145 IVADPRAFAALDWK
+145 IVTDPRAFAALDWK
-159 EKRKIIMQLVSEV
+159 EKRKIIMRLVSEV

-206 LKLKKDQQ
+206 LKLKKDQE
-214 EIPTRIDEASRSIVE
+214 EIPTRIDEASRSIVA

-247 AVRKDREDFSS
+247 AVRKDREDFSG

-284 DTDYQQQSRAAR
+284 NADYQQQVRAAR
-296 QKYDSALSRIYDME
+296 TEYDSYISQIYGLE
-310 SQKTL
+310 SQKSL
-315 AESTV
+315 VESTLN
-320 YSRQGTLEGLKAEL
+320 SRMETMKELKAEL
-334 SDLGKKWSETKHMSI
+334 SDLGKKWSDTKHMSI

-384 EINTEGNAVKERIK
+384 EINTKGGAVKAKIQS
-398 NVEKDIVSFEEK
+398 VEKDIVSFKEK
-410 LKKISGDL
+410 LKKISDNL
-418 EAAKREAEEKKS
+418 NNARKESEEKKA

-437 PGPVEDLPE
+437 PSPVEELPE

-466 GENYRKQLEI
+466 GESYRKQLEI
-476 QERGIKEELEVVE
+476 QERGIKEELVAVE

-526 LLLEKFT
+526 FLLEKFT
-533 IQKMTMLSSR
+533 VQKMTMLSAR

-560 NGGVTETCDIT
+560 NGGVSETCDIT
-571 VDGVSYSDLN
+571 VNGVGYSDLN

-631 EDKELRIETR
+631 EDKELRIEIR
-641 GK
+641 GE

>member
-1 MKTLLLKSLR
+1 MKDLLLKSLK

-23 QFGSVTDIYGDNG
+23 QFGGVTDIYGDNG

-145 IVADPRAFAALDWK
+145 IVTDPRAFAALDWK

-271 KIKLD
+271 NIKLD

-284 DTDYQQQSRAAR
+284 DTDYQQQVRAAR
-296 QKYDSALSRIYDME
+296 QKYDSALSQIYNLE

-320 YSRQGTLEGLKAEL
+320 YSRQGTLEGLRAEL

-384 EINTEGNAVKERIK
+384 EINAKGNAVKSKIQS
-398 NVEKDIVSFEEK
+398 VEKDIESFKEK
-410 LKKISGDL
+410 LKEISDNL
-418 EAAKREAEEKKS
+418 DKARKETEEKKA

-437 PGPVEDLPE
+437 PGPVEELPE
-446 YIELEKKL
+446 YIELKKKL

-466 GENYRKQLEI
+466 GESYRKQLEI

-504 ILDLNK
+504 IIDLNK

-526 LLLEKFT
+526 LILEKFT
-533 IQKMTMLSSR
+533 VQKMTMLSSR

-641 GK
+641 N

>member
-82 EFEVDGSPL
+82 EFEVDGSQL

-145 IVADPRAFAALDWK
+145 IVTDPRAFAALDWK

-177 LKSGDFGAI
+177 LKSGDFSAI
-186 ADDLAMAPADKC
+186 ADDLAIAPADKC

-247 AVRKDREDFSS
+247 AVRKDREDFSG

-284 DTDYQQQSRAAR
+284 NTDYQQQVRAAR

-320 YSRQGTLEGLKAEL
+320 FSRQGTLEGLKAEL

-384 EINTEGNAVKERIK
+384 EINAKGNAVKSKIQS
-398 NVEKDIVSFEEK
+398 VEKDIESFKEK
-410 LKKISGDL
+410 LKEISDNL
-418 EAAKREAEEKKS
+418 DKARKETEEKKA

-437 PGPVEDLPE
+437 PGPVEELPE
-446 YIELEKKL
+446 YIELKKKL

-466 GENYRKQLEI
+466 GESYRKQLEI
-476 QERGIKEELEVVE
+476 QARGIKEELEVVE

-533 IQKMTMLSSR
+533 VQKMTMLSSR

-552 INMFNTQI
+552 INMFNSQI
-560 NGGVTETCDIT
+560 NGGITETCDIT

-631 EDKELRIETR
+631 EDKELRIESR
-641 GK
+641 D

>member
-1 MKTLLLKSLR
+1 MKTLLLKSLK
-11 IENFKGCKKREI
+11 IENFKGCKNREI

-53 DSAGSTKFGV
+53 DSSGSTKFGV

-82 EFEVDGSPL
+82 EFEVDGSQL

-102 KKRGT
+102 KKRGA
-107 GTQEL
+107 GTQGL

-118 YEINGFPAKEKEFKE
+118 YEINGFPAKEKGFKE

-145 IVADPRAFAALDWK
+145 IVTDPRAFAALDWK

-177 LKSGDFGAI
+177 LKSGDFSAI
-186 ADDLAMAPADKC
+186 ADDLAIAPADKC

-206 LKLKKDQQ
+206 LKLKKDQS

-240 ALNEKLE
+240 ALNEKLG
-247 AVRKDREDFSS
+247 AVRKDREDFSG

-284 DTDYQQQSRAAR
+284 NADYQQHVRAAR
-296 QKYDSALSRIYDME
+296 QKYDAEVSRIYDLE
-310 SQKTL
+310 SQKSLVGSTL
-315 AESTV
+315 S
-320 YSRQGTLEGLKAEL
+320 SRMETLKELKTEL
-334 SDLGKKWSETKHMSI
+334 STLGRKWTETKHMSI
-349 NPSDT
+349 DPSDT
-354 VCDKCGQEYPE
+354 VCDKCGREYPE

-384 EINTEGNAVKERIK
+384 EINAKGNTVKSKIQS
-398 NVEKDIVSFEEK
+398 VEKDIESFKEK
-410 LKKISGDL
+410 LKEISDNL
-418 EAAKREAEEKKS
+418 DKARKETEEKKA

-437 PGPVEDLPE
+437 PGPVEELPE
-446 YIELEKKL
+446 YVELEKKR
-454 QDLNTEL
+454 QDINTEL

-466 GENYRKQLEI
+466 GESYRQQLEI
-476 QERGIKEELEVVE
+476 QERGLKEELAEVE

-533 IQKMTMLSSR
+533 VRKMTMLSSR

-560 NGGVTETCDIT
+560 NGGATETCDIT
-571 VDGVSYSDLN
+571 VDGVNYSDLN

>member
-53 DSAGSTKFGV
+53 DSSGSTKFGV

-75 VEIMVEG
+75 VEIIVEG

-118 YEINGFPAKEKEFKE
+118 YEINGFPAKEKEYKE

-145 IVADPRAFAALDWK
+145 IITDPRGFAALDWK
-159 EKRKIIMQLVSEV
+159 EKRKIIMRLVSEV

-206 LKLKKDQQ
+206 LKLKKDQE
-214 EIPTRIDEASRSIVE
+214 EIPTRIDEASRSIVA

-271 KIKLD
+271 NIKLD

-284 DTDYQQQSRAAR
+284 NTDYQQQVRAAR

-384 EINTEGNAVKERIK
+384 EINTKGNAVKERIK

-437 PGPVEDLPE
+437 PGPVEELPE
-446 YIELEKKL
+446 YIELKKKL
-454 QDLNTEL
+454 QDINTEL

-466 GENYRKQLEI
+466 GESYRQQLEI
-476 QERGIKEELEVVE
+476 QERGLKEELAEVE

-533 IQKMTMLSSR
+533 VQKMTMLSSR
-543 VDEKFSFVK
+543 VDEKFYFVK

-571 VDGVSYSDLN
+571 VDGVNYSDLN
-581 NAKKIQAGLDVIYAL
+581 NAKKIQAGLDMIYAL
-596 QQLYQIKAPIF
+596 QQLYQIKTPIF
-607 IDNRESVTSIPEN
+607 MDNRESVTSIPEN

-631 EDKELRIETR
+631 EDKELRIESR
-641 GK
+641 D

>member
-1 MKTLLLKSLR
+1 MKDLLLKSLK

-23 QFGSVTDIYGDNG
+23 QFGGVTDIYGDNG

-145 IVADPRAFAALDWK
+145 IVTDPRAFAALDWK

-177 LKSGDFGAI
+177 LKSGDFNAI

-247 AVRKDREDFSS
+247 AVRKDRENFSS

-271 KIKLD
+271 NIKLD

-284 DTDYQQQSRAAR
+284 NTDYQQQVRAAR

-384 EINTEGNAVKERIK
+384 EINAKGNAVKSKIQS
-398 NVEKDIVSFEEK
+398 VEKDIESFKEK
-410 LKKISGDL
+410 LKEISDNL
-418 EAAKREAEEKKS
+418 DKARKETEEKKA

-437 PGPVEDLPE
+437 PGPVEELPE
-446 YIELEKKL
+446 YIELKKKL
-454 QDLNTEL
+454 QDINTEL

-466 GENYRKQLEI
+466 GESYRQQLEI
-476 QERGIKEELEVVE
+476 QERGLKEELAEVE

-510 ELKDVSQ
+510 KLKDVSQ

-533 IQKMTMLSSR
+533 VQKMTMLSSR

-571 VDGVSYSDLN
+571 VDGISYSDLN

-596 QQLYQIKAPIF
+596 QQFYQIKAPIF

-631 EDKELRIETR
+631 EDKELRIESR
-641 GK
+641 D

>member
-11 IENFKGCKKREI
+11 IENFKGCKNREI
-23 QFGSVTDIYGDNG
+23 QFGGVTDIYGDNG

-82 EFEVDGSPL
+82 EFEVDGSQL

-145 IVADPRAFAALDWK
+145 IVTDPRAFAALDWK

-177 LKSGDFGAI
+177 LKSGDFSAI

-214 EIPTRIDEASRSIVE
+214 EIPTRIDEASRSIVD

-271 KIKLD
+271 NIKLD
-276 MGDLERKH
+276 MGNLERKH
-284 DTDYQQQSRAAR
+284 NTDYQQQVRAAR
-296 QKYDSALSRIYDME
+296 QKYDSALSQIYDLA
-310 SQKTL
+310 SLKTL
-315 AESTV
+315 AESTIF
-320 YSRQGTLEGLKAEL
+320 SRQGTLEGLKAEL

-384 EINTEGNAVKERIK
+384 EINAKGNAVKAKIQS
-398 NVEKDIVSFEEK
+398 VEKDIESFKEK
-410 LKKISGDL
+410 LKEISDNL
-418 EAAKREAEEKKS
+418 DKARKETEEKKA

-437 PGPVEDLPE
+437 PGPAEELPE
-446 YIELEKKL
+446 YIEMEKKL

-466 GENYRKQLEI
+466 GEGYRKQLEI

-489 KNLALDHANEKLRDR
+489 KNLTLDHANEKLRDR

-533 IQKMTMLSSR
+533 VRKMTMLSAR

-560 NGGVTETCDIT
+560 NGGVSETCDIT
-571 VDGVSYSDLN
+571 VNGVGYSDLN

-631 EDKELRIETR
+631 EDKELRIEIR
-641 GK
+641 GE

>member
-11 IENFKGCKKREI
+11 IENFKGCKNREI
-23 QFGSVTDIYGDNG
+23 QFGGVTDIYGDNG

-82 EFEVDGSPL
+82 EFEVDGSQL

-145 IVADPRAFAALDWK
+145 IVTDPRAFAALDWK

-177 LKSGDFGAI
+177 LKSGDFSAI

-214 EIPTRIDEASRSIVE
+214 EIPTRIDEASRSIVD

-271 KIKLD
+271 NIKLD
-276 MGDLERKH
+276 MGNLERKH
-284 DTDYQQQSRAAR
+284 NTDYQQQVRAAR
-296 QKYDSALSRIYDME
+296 QKYDSALYRIYDME
-310 SQKTL
+310 SLKTL
-315 AESTV
+315 AESTIF
-320 YSRQGTLEGLKAEL
+320 SRQGTLEGLKAEL

-384 EINTEGNAVKERIK
+384 EINAKGNAVKAKIQS
-398 NVEKDIVSFEEK
+398 VEKDIESFKEK
-410 LKKISGDL
+410 LKEISDNL
-418 EAAKREAEEKKS
+418 DKARKETEEKKA

-437 PGPVEDLPE
+437 PGPAEELPE
-446 YIELEKKL
+446 YIEMEKKL

-466 GENYRKQLEI
+466 GEGYRKQLEI

-489 KNLALDHANEKLRDR
+489 KNLTLDHANEKLRDR

-533 IQKMTMLSSR
+533 VRKMTMLSAR

-571 VDGVSYSDLN
+571 VDGINYSDLN

>member
-1 MKTLLLKSLR
+1 MKILFLKSLK

-45 FTWLLFDR
+45 FTWLLFNR
-53 DSAGSTKFGV
+53 DSTGSAKFGV
-63 RPRNEDKSLVNH
+63 RPRNADKSPVDH

-82 EFEVDGSPL
+82 EFEVDGSPIT
-91 SLKKVQKQNWV
+91 LKKVQKQNWV
-102 KKRGT
+102 KKRSSA
-107 GTQEL
+107 TQEL
-112 QGNKNE
+112 QGNLNE

-133 KVGEIIDDTTFR
+133 KVSEIIDDTRFR
-145 IVADPRAFAALDWK
+145 LVTDPRAFASLDWK
-159 EKRKIIMQLVSEV
+159 EKRKIIMQLVTEI

-177 LKSGDFGAI
+177 LKAGDFSAV
-186 ADDLAMAPADKC
+186 ADDLAMASADKC
-198 LDKYKKSL
+198 LDKYRKTL
-206 LKLKKDQQ
+206 LKLKKEQA

-229 VDVADLELQKN
+229 VDVAELELQKN
-240 ALNEKLE
+240 ALNEKLD
-247 AVRKDREDFSS
+247 AVRKDRDDFSS

-284 DTDYQQQSRAAR
+284 NADYQQQAKAAR
-296 QKYDSALSRIYDME
+296 FEYDSAFARICHWE
-310 SQKTL
+310 SQKSL
-315 AESTV
+315 VESTLN
-320 YSRQGTLEGLKAEL
+320 SRNETLEDLKTEL
-334 SDLGKKWSETKHMSI
+334 SDLGRKWSETKHMSI
-349 NPSDT
+349 DPSDT

-365 DKKEEILQDFSRRK
+365 NKKEEILQDFSSRK

-384 EINTEGNAVKERIK
+384 EINAKGNAVKERIK
-398 NVEKDIVSFEEK
+398 NVEKDIESFKEK
-410 LKKISGDL
+410 LKEISDNL
-418 EAAKREAEEKKS
+418 DKARKETEEKKT

-454 QDLNTEL
+454 QDVNTEL
-461 GSIDD
+461 RSIDD
-466 GENYRKQLEI
+466 GESYRKQLEI
-476 QERGIKEELEVVE
+476 QERGIKEELAVVE
-489 KNLALDHANEKLRDR
+489 KKLALDRANEKSRDR

-526 LLLEKFT
+526 LLFEKFT
-533 IQKMTMLSSR
+533 VQKMNMLSAR

-552 INMFNTQI
+552 INMFNSQI
-560 NGGVTETCDIT
+560 NGGMTETCDIT
-571 VDGVSYSDLN
+571 VEGVNYSDLN

-631 EDKELRIETR
+631 EDKELRIEIR
-641 GK
+641 GE

>member
-1 MKTLLLKSLR
+1 MKTLLLKSLK
-11 IENFKGCKKREI
+11 IENFKGCKNREI
-23 QFGSVTDIYGDNG
+23 QFSGVTDIYGDNG

-145 IVADPRAFAALDWK
+145 IVTDPRAFAALDWK

-271 KIKLD
+271 NIKLD

-284 DTDYQQQSRAAR
+284 DTDYQKQVRAAR
-296 QKYDSALSRIYDME
+296 QKYDSALSQIYDLE

-315 AESTV
+315 AESTIF
-320 YSRQGTLEGLKAEL
+320 SRQGTLEGLKAEL

-384 EINTEGNAVKERIK
+384 EINTKGNAVKSKIQ
-398 NVEKDIVSFEEK
+398 NVEKDIESFKEK
-410 LKKISGDL
+410 FKEISDNL
-418 EAAKREAEEKKS
+418 DNARKEAEEKKT

-437 PGPVEDLPE
+437 PGPVEELPE
-446 YIELEKKL
+446 YIELGKKL
-454 QDLNTEL
+454 QDINTEL

-466 GENYRKQLEI
+466 GESYRQQLEI
-476 QERGIKEELEVVE
+476 QERGLKEELAEVE

-533 IQKMTMLSSR
+533 VQKMTMLSAR

-560 NGGVTETCDIT
+560 NGGVSETCDIT

-631 EDKELRIETR
+631 EDKELRIEIR
-641 GK
+641 GE

>member
-1 MKTLLLKSLR
+1 MKTLFLKSLK

-45 FTWLLFDR
+45 LTWLLFDR
-53 DSAGSTKFGV
+53 DSSGSTKFGV
-63 RPRNEDKSLVNH
+63 RPRNADKSLVNY
-75 VEIMVEG
+75 VEIIVEG
-82 EFEVDGSPL
+82 EFEVDGSQL

-133 KVGEIIDDTTFR
+133 KVSEIIDDTTFR
-145 IVADPRAFAALDWK
+145 IVTDPRAFASLDWK

-177 LKSGDFGAI
+177 LKSGDFSAI

-229 VDVADLELQKN
+229 VDVANLELQKN

-247 AVRKDREDFSS
+247 AVRKDREDFSG

-284 DTDYQQQSRAAR
+284 NSDYQQQVRAAR
-296 QKYDSALSRIYDME
+296 QEYDSAVSRIYDLE

-315 AESTV
+315 SESTV
-320 YSRQGTLEGLKAEL
+320 FSRQGTLEGLKAEL

-384 EINTEGNAVKERIK
+384 EINAKGNAVKERIK

-410 LKKISGDL
+410 LKKISGNL

-437 PGPVEDLPE
+437 PVPVEDFPE

-466 GENYRKQLEI
+466 GESYRQQLEI
-476 QERGIKEELEVVE
+476 QERGIKEELAAVE
-489 KNLALDHANEKLRDR
+489 KNLALDHVNEKLRDR

-533 IQKMTMLSSR
+533 VQKMTMLSAR

-560 NGGVTETCDIT
+560 NGGMSETCDIT
-571 VDGVSYSDLN
+571 VDGVNYSDLN

-596 QQLYQIKAPIF
+596 QQFYQIKAPIF

>member
-1 MKTLLLKSLR
+1 MKDLLLKSLK
-11 IENFKGCKKREI
+11 IENFKGCKNREI
-23 QFGSVTDIYGDNG
+23 QFGGVTDIYGDNG

-63 RPRNEDKSLVNH
+63 RPRNGDMSLVNH

-91 SLKKVQKQNWV
+91 ILKKVQKQNWV

-107 GTQEL
+107 DAQEL

-133 KVGEIIDDTTFR
+133 KVEEIIDDTTFR
-145 IVADPRAFAALDWK
+145 IVTDPRAFAALDWK

-271 KIKLD
+271 NIKLD

-284 DTDYQQQSRAAR
+284 NTDYQQQVRAAR

-320 YSRQGTLEGLKAEL
+320 YSRQGALEGLKAEL

-384 EINTEGNAVKERIK
+384 EINAKGNAVKSKIQS
-398 NVEKDIVSFEEK
+398 VEKDIESFKEK
-410 LKKISGDL
+410 LKEISDNL
-418 EAAKREAEEKKS
+418 DKARKETEEKKA

-437 PGPVEDLPE
+437 PGPVEELPE
-446 YIELEKKL
+446 YIELKKKL

-466 GENYRKQLEI
+466 GESYRKQLEI
-476 QERGIKEELEVVE
+476 QERGIKEELAAVE
-489 KNLALDHANEKLRDR
+489 RNLALDQANETSRDR
-504 ILDLNK
+504 ILELNK
-510 ELKDVSQ
+510 ELKEVSQ

-533 IQKMTMLSSR
+533 VQKMTMLSSR

-571 VDGVSYSDLN
+571 VNGVGYSDLN

-641 GK
+641 N

>member
-1 MKTLLLKSLR
+1 MKTLLLKSLK

-23 QFGSVTDIYGDNG
+23 QFGGVTDIYGDNG

-63 RPRNEDKSLVNH
+63 RPRNADKSLVNY

-145 IVADPRAFAALDWK
+145 IVTDPRAFAALDWK

-177 LKSGDFGAI
+177 LKSGDFSAI

-271 KIKLD
+271 NIKLD

-284 DTDYQQQSRAAR
+284 NTDYQQQVRAAR

-320 YSRQGTLEGLKAEL
+320 YSRQGTLEGLRAEL

-384 EINTEGNAVKERIK
+384 EINAKGNAVKSKIQS
-398 NVEKDIVSFEEK
+398 VEKDIESFKEK
-410 LKKISGDL
+410 LKEISDNL
-418 EAAKREAEEKKS
+418 DKARKETEEKKA

-454 QDLNTEL
+454 QDINTEL

-466 GENYRKQLEI
+466 GESYRQQLEI
-476 QERGIKEELEVVE
+476 QERGIKEELTAVE
-489 KNLALDHANEKLRDR
+489 KNLAMDHANEKLRDR

-533 IQKMTMLSSR
+533 IQKMNMLSTR

-552 INMFNTQI
+552 FNMFNTQI

-571 VDGVSYSDLN
+571 VDGISYSDLN

-641 GK
+641 N